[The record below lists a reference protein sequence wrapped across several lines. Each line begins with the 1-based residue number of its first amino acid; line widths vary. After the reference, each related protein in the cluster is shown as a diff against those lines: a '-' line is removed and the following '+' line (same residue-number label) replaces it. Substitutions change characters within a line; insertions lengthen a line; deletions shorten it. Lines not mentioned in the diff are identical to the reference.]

1 MAHRIA
7 VIDDEENIV
16 KMIELRLKSRGF
28 EVIAGTCG
36 DDALRLAK
44 TKPDLMIIDVM
55 MPPPNGFQVCRA
67 IKEDPATSKIP
78 VILLTARSKQADK
91 FWGKEAHADVYLTK
105 PYSAQELFSAIE
117 SLIKTTP

>member
-28 EVIAGTCG
+28 EVVTGNCG
-36 DDALRLAK
+36 EDAMRLAK
-44 TKPDLMIIDVM
+44 TMPDLIILDVM
-55 MPPPNGFQVCRA
+55 MPPPNGFQVCRT
-67 IKEDPATSKIP
+67 IKEDPVLSKIP

-117 SLIKTTP
+117 SLLKPAA